1 MSNGD
6 DKQRHNNQEQN
17 GRDEGWNAF
26 GLVSAIGAD
35 MAICTVGG
43 TYLGKWLDS
52 LWGTSPWMLLVGV
65 IVGLVAGV
73 YGIIKLLEAVG
84 PEAKKK

>member
-1 MSNGD
+1 MSKGD
-6 DKQRHNNQEQN
+6 DKQRQEKN
-17 GRDEGWNAF
+17 GQTGRGEGWNAF

-52 LWGTSPWMLLVGV
+52 LWGTSPWMLLLGV
-65 IVGLVAGV
+65 IVGLAAGV
-73 YGIIKLLEAVG
+73 YGIVRLLAAFG
-84 PEAKKK
+84 PEAKKR